1 MAQDDFLTFIERI
14 KQAESRGQRYGKDGK
29 LLTSPKGAQGEMQVM
44 PATQRAPG
52 FGVAPVKDNS
62 PDEIARVGRDILRA
76 FDAKY
81 GGNRMYIAAAY
92 NWGPG
97 NADKW
102 IAAGADFNKLPEET
116 QKYLRKVVPE
126 ALTAS
131 RDQKPAPRAT
141 AVTEPAVMEPPLG
154 ISASAGGRTIAIGDS
169 LAVGFAQA
177 NKLDGLHK
185 GGAGPK
191 AVLKMVQDYAAN
203 NSLEGVTVYLGT
215 GLPNN
220 PAQRDFVTKQVDL
233 IKSKGG
239 IPVLFG
245 AGPGSEKTPTTGQN
259 EFLQSVAQSTG
270 AQFTGPLAD
279 RFPNI
284 SKQDRTG
291 LHLTHPQYRQLF
303 SQMGGAAPA
312 ASRPAAAS
320 PAPGAT
326 STATA
331 PAAPAAV
338 AAAPVARAE
347 DLGSGY
353 KAALALSFLGSEDR
367 DRPAPDSELEDRL
380 NETALAEFNKE
391 LEDYTP
397 KNALADVELTALNP
411 AKFMQ
416 PVKMADGGEVDSGEM
431 LFSKGNTPAGNSA
444 PPRFAAQELEA
455 FIKAANPG
463 ATVLEYERGPG
474 DALGFVHSKMPDVL
488 NIKKSQTPGTKEQT
502 MLHELEHSL
511 DARGGDIL
519 GRPDIAGMDNN
530 FRAYHLMNNDW
541 RPIEK
546 FVSSVIQNK
555 DKLRDFFG
563 QDIVS
568 GYITMDPETFKKLK
582 IRDKDR
588 ALFAEQ
594 IASLSALEQATGKSL
609 TRDPEMRKIFPNT
622 QMMAVYDALTGL
634 RQTRTDAR
642 DLPPHTPLPSY
653 MYETNP
659 VTRFIREKTTGPN
672 EYGIPIKRAGGS
684 PETGEVAPTP
694 EELDAASR
702 PYVGNPNIARQGA
715 AARALA
721 AQRDVNT
728 LPDPRTYA
736 AVSGFFGQAPDEL
749 GFSVMHP
756 DIKGITTAGE
766 AGYAAGLVPAVAPV
780 VAPIARAVKKGATAL
795 GMRAEKALD
804 APVTRTL
811 EGGGRSAEML
821 RALGAQPSFAVR
833 PKGGHF
839 ELRPDAS
846 GPGMAVWDDVKQTV
860 SDLLANT
867 KDQPLNNWFNTKYA
881 TYLRRDFA
889 AEGDP
894 FVKAADA
901 GKKLHIPNQPLDEN
915 WQKTLNFVRKNEGL
929 PPQGFATTEYGKRVE
944 DSLDASLNIRE
955 LGDLAGSPYSL
966 GKVPSG
972 IMQFANTN
980 PQMRI
985 YSLDEIMQSGPRAES
1000 LRNTMLEM
1008 RQPSVSY
1015 YGESIAIPKNYQ
1027 LTNETLQGLTPVQ
1040 ASERA
1045 ALFSEWKDTARQ
1057 KAATLSVRKNKD
1069 ISKQDA
1075 GDGYLWV
1082 NPPDLS
1088 ANPKIRQMVQ
1098 DVGCDGGWC
1107 TREERWALDYGSGN
1121 SRLSFLIDNKNRPV
1135 AQMTIEDLG
1144 SSDPLH
1150 LRKKFIKSL
1159 SPQEI
1164 GAFRSN
1170 PLYKHIQDD
1179 ELYLFADSFPQYDQY
1194 IRNVPPRISITEI
1207 KAKGNKEDVVNHVSS
1222 TDLKKIH
1229 DQIKYLDTRFDLQY
1243 VKNLRNTGLVEAPR
1257 NRPDTIL
1264 NRFNPTMET
1273 RDRLKAKFGG
1283 EMEGFQAVLDRAI
1296 NINGG
1301 SRYFSGNEDEI
1312 SDIFQKAARDVLR
1325 NEAQNIM
1332 FNSFLPR
1339 AKGGMVERQSNDN
1352 RAYL

>member
-14 KQAESRGQRYGKDGK
+14 KQAESRGQRYDSKGN

-52 FGVAPVKDNS
+52 FGVAPVKNNS

-141 AVTEPAVMEPPLG
+141 AVTEPAVMEPPPG
-154 ISASAGGRTIAIGDS
+154 ISASAGGKTIAIGDS

-203 NSLEGVTVYLGT
+203 NNLEGVTVYLGT

-270 AQFTGPLAD
+270 AKFTGPLAD

-303 SQMGGAAPA
+303 SQMGGAAPV

-320 PAPGAT
+320 PAPGET
-326 STATA
+326 STAA
-331 PAAPAAV
+331 ASAAAPAAV
-338 AAAPVARAE
+338 AAAPVARSE

-367 DRPAPDSELEDRL
+367 DRPTTDSELEDRL

-416 PVKMADGGEVDSGEM
+416 PVKMADGGEV
-431 LFSKGNTPAGNSA
+431 KGQSA
-444 PPRFAAQELEA
+444 
-455 FIKAANPG
+455 
-463 ATVLEYERGPG
+463 
-474 DALGFVHSKMPDVL
+474 SKML
-488 NIKKSQTPGTKEQT
+488 R
-502 MLHELEHSL
+502 EL
-511 DARGGDIL
+511 
-519 GRPDIAGMDNN
+519 
-530 FRAYHLMNNDW
+530 FND
-541 RPIEK
+541 
-546 FVSSVIQNK
+546 
-555 DKLRDFFG
+555 
-563 QDIVS
+563 
-568 GYITMDPETFKKLK
+568 DPVN
-582 IRDKDR
+582 R
-588 ALFAEQ
+588 
-594 IASLSALEQATGKSL
+594 S
-609 TRDPEMRKIFPNT
+609 N
-622 QMMAVYDALTGL
+622 
-634 RQTRTDAR
+634 
-642 DLPPHTPLPSY
+642 
-653 MYETNP
+653 
-659 VTRFIREKTTGPN
+659 
-672 EYGIPIKRAGGS
+672 GS
-684 PETGEVAPTP
+684 PETGERALTP
-694 EELDAASR
+694 EEIAAASR
-702 PYVGNPNIARQGA
+702 PATFNPNIARQGA

-749 GFSVMHP
+749 GFSAMHP
-756 DIKGITTAGE
+756 DIKGITAAGE

-780 VAPIARAVKKGATAL
+780 VAPIARAVGKGATAL

-821 RALGAQPSFAVR
+821 RALGAQPSYAVR

-839 ELRPDAS
+839 ELRPDKS

-901 GKKLHIPNQPLDEN
+901 GKKLHIPNQPLDED
-915 WQKTLNFVRKNEGL
+915 WQTTLNFVRKREGL
-929 PPQGFATTEYGKRVE
+929 PSQGFATTPYGKNIE
-944 DSLDASLNIRE
+944 DSLDASLNIRD
-955 LGDLAGSPYSL
+955 LGDLANSPYSINRI
-966 GKVPSG
+966 PPG
-972 IMQFANTN
+972 IRQFANTN
-980 PQMRI
+980 PQMRV
-985 YSLDEIMQSGPRAES
+985 YSLDEIMETGPRAES

-1082 NPPDLS
+1082 NPPDLN
-1088 ANPKIRQMVQ
+1088 ANPKIRQLVQ

-1107 TREERWALDYGSGN
+1107 TREERFAMNYGSGN

-1144 SSDPLH
+1144 PPDP
-1150 LRKKFIKSL
+1150 KDFIKSL

-1164 GAFRSN
+1164 AAFRSN
-1170 PLYKHIQDD
+1170 PLYRNIQDD
-1179 ELYLFADSFPQYDQY
+1179 ELHLFADSFPQYDQY
-1194 IRNVPPRISITEI
+1194 VRNAPPRLSITEL
-1207 KAKGNKEDVVNHVSS
+1207 KARGNKADVVNTVSS
-1222 TDLKKIH
+1222 IDLRKIQ
-1229 DQIKYLDTRFDLQY
+1229 DQVKNLDARLDLQY
-1243 VKNLRNTGLVEAPR
+1243 VQNLKGIGMTDLTSHIKDTLTGLNVTLSKATSSATLKEAS
-1257 NRPDTIL
+1257 
-1264 NRFNPTMET
+1264 
-1273 RDRLKAKFGG
+1273 RL
-1283 EMEGFQAVLDRAI
+1283 
-1296 NINGG
+1296 NGG
-1301 SRYFSGNEDEI
+1301 SSYINNDPKEI
-1312 SDIFQKAARDVLR
+1312 NRIIVQAYK
-1325 NEAQNIM
+1325 NITQPPV
-1332 FNSFLPR
+1332 NR
-1339 AKGGMVERQSNDN
+1339 AKGGMVERTYNEN

>member
-14 KQAESRGQRYGKDGK
+14 KQVESRGQRYGKDGK

-131 RDQKPAPRAT
+131 RDQKAAPRAT

-397 KNALADVELTALNP
+397 KNALADMELTALNP

-416 PVKMADGGEVDSGEM
+416 PVKMASGGMPFVPSARVSLSARKQLEDIKNQYDRYNDEVKAYSAAADVYNAGPRTEDFTMKEPVAPTVTQEQYDKIASDAKRSAINRQTALAVVSDPERYGLSINKFFADGGEAKKEESKNSSARTAREALDKVFGLGMGPMGMGANLGYNVYKHFSG
-431 LFSKGNTPAGNSA
+431 KTP
-444 PPRFAAQELEA
+444 LED
-455 FIKAANPG
+455 
-463 ATVLEYERGPG
+463 LLR
-474 DALGFVHSKMPDVL
+474 
-488 NIKKSQTPGTKEQT
+488 
-502 MLHELEHSL
+502 
-511 DARGGDIL
+511 DARRANSPIDPTKDMEPIGQYGGM
-519 GRPDIAGMDNN
+519 P
-530 FRAYHLMNNDW
+530 
-541 RPIEK
+541 PINR
-546 FVSSVIQNK
+546 SN
-555 DKLRDFFG
+555 
-563 QDIVS
+563 
-568 GYITMDPETFKKLK
+568 
-582 IRDKDR
+582 
-588 ALFAEQ
+588 
-594 IASLSALEQATGKSL
+594 
-609 TRDPEMRKIFPNT
+609 
-622 QMMAVYDALTGL
+622 
-634 RQTRTDAR
+634 
-642 DLPPHTPLPSY
+642 
-653 MYETNP
+653 
-659 VTRFIREKTTGPN
+659 
-672 EYGIPIKRAGGS
+672 GS
-684 PETGEVAPTP
+684 PETGERALTP
-694 EELDAASR
+694 EEIAAASR
-702 PYVGNPNIARQGA
+702 PATFNPNIARQGT
-715 AARALA
+715 AARNLA

-839 ELRPDAS
+839 QLRPDAS

-881 TYLRRDFA
+881 AYLRRDLGT
-889 AEGDP
+889 EGDP

-985 YSLDEIMQSGPRAES
+985 YSLDEILETGPRAGD
-1000 LRNTMLEM
+1000 LRDRMLFL
-1008 RQPSVSY
+1008 RQNDKVRF
-1015 YGESIAIPKNYQ
+1015 YGEPPVKIPDTYKITDQ
-1027 LTNETLQGLTPVQ
+1027 ALLGMSPVQ
-1040 ASERA
+1040 ASEKVAQFENWQQNIRQRA
-1045 ALFSEWKDTARQ
+1045 ASSAIRKDPNVE
-1057 KAATLSVRKNKD
+1057 K
-1069 ISKQDA
+1069 IDA
-1075 GDGYLWV
+1075 GDGSLWI
-1082 NPPDLS
+1082 NTPDLG
-1088 ANPKIRQMVQ
+1088 ADEKMRELVKDIGR
-1098 DVGCDGGWC
+1098 DARWC
-1107 TREERWALDYGSGN
+1107 TKDDKFCYAYGSGN
-1121 SRLSFLIDNKNRPV
+1121 SRLTILVDGKSRPV
-1135 AQMTIEDLG
+1135 AQMTIDSIPPTAE
-1144 SSDPLH
+1144 
-1150 LRKKFIKSL
+1150 KFLKSL
-1159 SPQEI
+1159 SPEELN
-1164 GAFRSN
+1164 AFMSSN
-1170 PLYKHIQDD
+1170 PLYKFAQDKK
-1179 ELYLFADSFPQYDQY
+1179 ELASMMETSPQFAEYLK
-1194 IRNVPPRISITEI
+1194 RTPPRMSITEI
-1207 KAKGNKEDVVNHVSS
+1207 KGWGNRENLVDLDAPMTAEN
-1222 TDLKKIH
+1222 LKKIQ
-1229 DQIKYLDTRFDLQY
+1229 DRVKTLDAQYDLRF
-1243 VKNLRNTGLVEAPR
+1243 VENLSGIGLTEVPR
-1257 NRPDTIL
+1257 NRPDAILDFFSLSQDARLGLKNKFGSDVEGFKAIL
-1264 NRFNPTMET
+1264 NR
-1273 RDRLKAKFGG
+1273 
-1283 EMEGFQAVLDRAI
+1283 AI
-1296 NINGG
+1296 NMNGG
-1301 SRYFSGNEDEI
+1301 SKYFSGNEDDI
-1312 SDIFQKAARDVLR
+1312 SDIFQKATRSVLQPPV
-1325 NEAQNIM
+1325 N
-1332 FNSFLPR
+1332 R
-1339 AKGGMVERQSNDN
+1339 AKGGMVERTYNDN

>member
-1 MAQDDFLTFIERI
+1 MAQDDFLTFVERV
-14 KQAESRGQRYGKDGK
+14 KQAESRGQRFGKDGK
-29 LLTSPKGAQGEMQVM
+29 LLTSSAGAQGEMQVM
-44 PATQRAPG
+44 PATQRRPG
-52 FGVAPVKDNS
+52 FGITPVRDDS
-62 PDEIARVGRDILRA
+62 PDEIARVGRDLLKA
-76 FDAKY
+76 LDNYY
-81 GGNRMYIAAAY
+81 GGNKMYAAAAY
-92 NWGPG
+92 NWGKS
-97 NADKW
+97 NVDKW
-102 IAAGADFNKLPEET
+102 IANGADFNKLPKET
-116 QKYLRKVVPE
+116 QGYLKRIQPETLPSMVARKAPADTPE
-126 ALTAS
+126 
-131 RDQKPAPRAT
+131 
-141 AVTEPAVMEPPLG
+141 VGPAVMEPPLG
-154 ISASAGGRTIAIGDS
+154 ISASAAPT
-169 LAVGFAQA
+169 
-177 NKLDGLHK
+177 
-185 GGAGPK
+185 
-191 AVLKMVQDYAAN
+191 
-203 NSLEGVTVYLGT
+203 
-215 GLPNN
+215 
-220 PAQRDFVTKQVDL
+220 PAT
-233 IKSKGG
+233 S
-239 IPVLFG
+239 
-245 AGPGSEKTPTTGQN
+245 
-259 EFLQSVAQSTG
+259 
-270 AQFTGPLAD
+270 
-279 RFPNI
+279 
-284 SKQDRTG
+284 
-291 LHLTHPQYRQLF
+291 
-303 SQMGGAAPA
+303 AAPA
-312 ASRPAAAS
+312 KS
-320 PAPGAT
+320 
-326 STATA
+326 
-331 PAAPAAV
+331 AAPAAV
-338 AAAPVARAE
+338 AAAPIARPE

-353 KAALALSFLGSEDR
+353 KAALALSFLGFEDK
-367 DRPAPDSELEDRL
+367 DRPTTDSELEDRL

-416 PVKMADGGEVDSGEM
+416 PVKMADGGEVDSEGM
-431 LFSKGNTPAGNSA
+431 SFSKGNTPTGNSA

-463 ATVLEYERGPG
+463 AQVLEYERGPG

-568 GYITMDPETFKKLK
+568 GYITMDPETLKKLK
-582 IRDKDR
+582 IRDRDR

-659 VTRFIREKTTGPN
+659 ITRFIREKTTGKN
-672 EYGIPIKRAGGS
+672 EYGIPVKRSNGS
-684 PETGEVAPTP
+684 PETGEVALTP
-694 EELDAASR
+694 EEIAAASR
-702 PYVGNPNIARQGA
+702 PATFNPNIARQGA

-736 AVSGFFGQAPDEL
+736 AVSGFFGQTPDQL
-749 GFSVMHP
+749 GFSAMHP

-766 AGYAAGLVPAVAPV
+766 AGFAASLVPAVAPV
-780 VAPIARAVKKGATAL
+780 VAPIARAVGKGATAL
-795 GMRAEKALD
+795 GMKAEKALEG
-804 APVTRTL
+804 PVTRTL

-821 RALGAQPSFAVR
+821 KALGAQPSYAVR

-839 ELRPDAS
+839 ELRPEKS
-846 GPGMAVWDDVKQTV
+846 GMGMEVWDDVKQTV
-860 SDLLANT
+860 SDTLANT

-881 TYLRRDFA
+881 AYLRRDFA

-901 GKKLHIPNQPLDEN
+901 GKKLHIPSNERLDDD
-915 WQKTLNFVRKNEGL
+915 WQATLRFRRREEGL
-929 PPQGFATTEYGKRVE
+929 PAQGFATTPYGKNIE
-944 DSLDASLNIRE
+944 DTLDTALNIRE
-955 LGDLAGSPYSL
+955 LGDLANSPYSRERI
-966 GKVPSG
+966 PPG
-972 IMQFANTN
+972 IRQFAETN
-980 PQMRI
+980 PQMRV
-985 YSLDEIMQSGPRAES
+985 YSLDEILDTGPRAES
-1000 LRNTMLEM
+1000 LRNIMLEM

-1015 YGESIAIPKNYQ
+1015 YGESIAVPKNYQ
-1027 LTNETLQGLTPVQ
+1027 LTNETLQGLSPVQ

-1045 ALFSEWKDTARQ
+1045 ALFSEWKETARQ

-1069 ISKQDA
+1069 ISKQNV
-1075 GDGYLWV
+1075 GDGYLWI

-1088 ANPKIRQMVQ
+1088 VDPKIRQIVQ

-1107 TREERWALDYGSGN
+1107 TQQERFAMNYGSGN
-1121 SRLSFLIDNKNRPV
+1121 SRLSILIDNKNRPV

-1150 LRKKFIKSL
+1150 LRKDFIKSL

-1164 GAFRSN
+1164 AAFRSN
-1170 PLYKHIQDD
+1170 PLYRNIQDD
-1179 ELYLFADSFPQYDQY
+1179 ELYLFADSFPQYDEY
-1194 IRNVPPRISITEI
+1194 IKNAPPRLSITEI
-1207 KAKGNKEDVVNHVSS
+1207 KARGNKADVVNTVSS
-1222 TDLKKIH
+1222 TDLKKIQ
-1229 DQIKYLDTRFDLQY
+1229 DQVKDLDARFDLQY
-1243 VKNLRNTGLVEAPR
+1243 VQNLKGIGMTDLTSHVR
-1257 NRPDTIL
+1257 DTIL
-1264 NRFNPTMET
+1264 GLDVTLSKATATAILKEAA
-1273 RDRLKAKFGG
+1273 RL
-1283 EMEGFQAVLDRAI
+1283 
-1296 NINGG
+1296 NGG
-1301 SRYFSGNEDEI
+1301 SSYIKKDPQEI
-1312 SDIFQKAARDVLR
+1312 NRIIMQAYW
-1325 NEAQNIM
+1325 NIKQPPV
-1332 FNSFLPR
+1332 NR